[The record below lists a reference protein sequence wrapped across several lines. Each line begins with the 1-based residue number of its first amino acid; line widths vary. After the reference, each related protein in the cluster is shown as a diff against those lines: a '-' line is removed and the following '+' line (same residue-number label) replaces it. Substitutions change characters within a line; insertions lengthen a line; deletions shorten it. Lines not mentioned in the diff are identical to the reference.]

1 MNFGEVGMRSVVTV
15 DTLVTKKR
23 VSFRPTTASDTVR
36 VGDLVCYNS
45 DLAADWRERTTNPIT
60 NDFGSGGETAYAE
73 GAQTY
78 NARFLVVEK
87 PADANLEHFAGIV
100 VALGP
105 QAGGDGDELDIVPL
119 IQGAVVPVYTDVNCV
134 INTTVLGVADGS
146 YVAELNTGDDDPLA
160 IGVAI
165 ETIDRSNVNG
175 LVWMRMFGA
184 PGIGRNSMFIS
195 PSNSRSGRSYGVYI
209 SGDDFFKGT
218 AGAQEYL
225 VHIQGD
231 KTVAA
236 TGDCYGGLL
245 FIQGNIEGV
254 NASNYIFRGL
264 NLSVDLEDGADLG
277 SLYGANISI
286 SLKGNTLGIG
296 NAIACQVDAQDLSS
310 GAKDVFGGLDVALNR
325 EGTAATEEFGV
336 RVRTRGTINTAVNT
350 VFRID
355 KGATDHGFV
364 NLFNIESDA
373 VDYVACQGDITVTTA
388 DKAIPIVLG
397 GTTYYLTATDGIP
410 GV

>member
-15 DTLVTKKR
+15 DTLVVKKR
-23 VSFRPTTASDTVR
+23 VSFRPATAADTVR

-60 NDFGSGGETAYAE
+60 GDFGSGGETTYAE

-87 PADANLEHFAGIV
+87 PADANLEHFAGVV

-105 QAGGDGDELDIVPL
+105 QGGRDGDELDIVPL
-119 IQGAVVPVYTDVNCV
+119 IQGAIVPVYTDVNCT

-165 ETIDRSNVNG
+165 ETIDRSNTNG

-184 PGIGRNSMFIS
+184 PGIGRNSMFIA

-231 KTVAA
+231 KSVAA

-245 FIQGNIEGV
+245 FIQGNITGV

-264 NLSVDLEDGADLG
+264 NLSVDLENGADLG
-277 SLYGANISI
+277 SLFGANISI

-296 NAIACQVDAQDLSS
+296 NAIACQMDAQDLSS
-310 GAKDVFGGLDVALNR
+310 GAKDVFGGLDIAINR
-325 EGTAATEEFGV
+325 EGLAATEEFGM
-336 RVRTRGTINTAVNT
+336 RLRTRGTINTAMNT

-355 KGATDHGFV
+355 KDATDHGFV
-364 NLFNIESDA
+364 NLLNIETDA
-373 VDYVACQGDITVTTA
+373 VDVISASGDLTFTTS
-388 DKAIPIVLG
+388 DILIPIVFNG
-397 GTTYYLTATDGIP
+397 NTYYIVCTDNT
-410 GV
+410 